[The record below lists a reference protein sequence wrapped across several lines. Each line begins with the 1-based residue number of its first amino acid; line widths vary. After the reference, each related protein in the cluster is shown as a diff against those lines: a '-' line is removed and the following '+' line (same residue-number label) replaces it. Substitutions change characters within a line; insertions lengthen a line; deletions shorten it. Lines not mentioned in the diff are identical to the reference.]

1 MMGAEWLRLPSIQE
15 GTPEEQL
22 RDIRN
27 YLFQLSEQLQYALS
41 HGESQS
47 GQDWEGLLRPLLNSG
62 ELMGSL
68 TALTEKRLEGRYL
81 SGDSWEADR
90 RRVSEEQAK
99 VLCRLGALEDRA
111 SREEPAQSGY
121 CWPGTPGMQ
130 TQQGERVHFTAL
142 PHPAGPLQQLPDGHW
157 RA

>member
-47 GQDWEGLLRPLLNSG
+47 GQDWDGILRALLNSG

-90 RRVSEEQAK
+90 RRVSEEQAQ

-111 SREEPAQSGY
+111 SREEPTQSGF
-121 CWPGTPGMQ
+121 CVPGTPGMQ

-142 PHPAGPLQQLPDGHW
+142 PHPASPLQQLPDGHW
-157 RA
+157 RV

>member
-47 GQDWEGLLRPLLNSG
+47 GQDWDGILRALLNSG

-81 SGDSWEADR
+81 SGDS
-90 RRVSEEQAK
+90 
-99 VLCRLGALEDRA
+99 
-111 SREEPAQSGY
+111 
-121 CWPGTPGMQ
+121 
-130 TQQGERVHFTAL
+130 
-142 PHPAGPLQQLPDGHW
+142 
-157 RA
+157 

>member
-1 MMGAEWLRLPSIQE
+1 MMGAEWLRLPSIQQ

-47 GQDWEGLLRPLLNSG
+47 GQDWDGILRALLNSG

-90 RRVSEEQAK
+90 RRVSEEQAQ

-111 SREEPAQSGY
+111 SREEPTQSGF
-121 CWPGTPGMQ
+121 CVPGTPGMQ

-142 PHPAGPLQQLPDGHW
+142 PHPASPLQQLPDGHW
-157 RA
+157 RV

>member
-22 RDIRN
+22 HAIRN

-41 HGESQS
+41 HGESQAEP
-47 GQDWEGLLRPLLNSG
+47 DREGMLRTLLNSG
-62 ELMGSL
+62 ELTGTL

-90 RRVSEEQAK
+90 RRVSEELSG
-99 VLCRLGALEDRA
+99 VLCRLGALEDQA
-111 SREEPAQSGY
+111 APESPVDCGFCS
-121 CWPGTPGMQ
+121 PGTPGVQ
-130 TQQGERVHFTAL
+130 TQQGDRVTYEELH
-142 PHPAGPLQQLPDGHW
+142 HPAQPFRLLPDGHW
-157 RA
+157 RV

>member
-1 MMGAEWLRLPSIQE
+1 MMGAEWLRLPSIQQ

-47 GQDWEGLLRPLLNSG
+47 GQDWDGILRALLNSG

-90 RRVSEEQAK
+90 RRVSEEQAQ

-111 SREEPAQSGY
+111 SREEPTQSGF
-121 CWPGTPGMQ
+121 CVPGTPGMQ
-130 TQQGERVHFTAL
+130 TQQRERVHFTAL
-142 PHPAGPLQQLPDGHW
+142 PHPASPLQQLPDGHW
-157 RA
+157 RV